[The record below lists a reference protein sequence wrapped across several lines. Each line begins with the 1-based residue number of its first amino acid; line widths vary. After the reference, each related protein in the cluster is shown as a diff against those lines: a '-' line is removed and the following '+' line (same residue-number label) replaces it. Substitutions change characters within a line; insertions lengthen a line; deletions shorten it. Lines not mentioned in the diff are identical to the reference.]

1 MLSYDEM
8 SLYLFKQRIAKQ
20 KELGQFSTTNLK
32 AARKGRGGEH
42 EGDDKA
48 PESAAASASVSSSS
62 SSNHASSTEDH
73 LAQQLTQLYQN
84 AAVLAIKSSQ
94 HCPFANQQEP
104 NTITV
109 EDVQNCISRY
119 AYTRGGGKFSHN
131 VGRCLR
137 LSQFGVYAGVY
148 ESMLP
153 PHIVHAQ
160 YSAPP

>member
-20 KELGQFSTTNLK
+20 KELGQFSTTNMK
-32 AARKGRGGEH
+32 VARKNRGGNED
-42 EGDDKA
+42 EDKGA
-48 PESAAASASVSSSS
+48 DPDSAAASYLSLPS
-62 SSNHASSTEDH
+62 SSNHANLTEDH

-84 AAVLAIKSSQ
+84 ATILAIKSSQ
-94 HCPFANQQEP
+94 HCPFSNPQEP

-109 EDVQNCISRY
+109 DDVQNCISRY

-153 PHIVHAQ
+153 PHIAHVP
-160 YSAPP
+160 YLAPP